1 MRLSLLPVACL
12 ATTVLAD
19 GASILAAIGTITNST
34 LALDNV
40 VSSFPPGLLGLADV
54 FPLLAASTK
63 LLSDI
68 HSGTQVAQGSAN
80 LTVAEAIGF
89 VRLAP

>member
-1 MRLSLLPVACL
+1 MRLNLLPL
-12 ATTVLAD
+12 ALLTVTVLAD

-40 VSSFPPGLLGLADV
+40 VLSFPSGLLGLADV
-54 FPLLAASTK
+54 FPLLTASTK

-68 HSGTQVAQGSAN
+68 HSGTSVAQSSAN

-89 VRLAP
+89 VNLVY